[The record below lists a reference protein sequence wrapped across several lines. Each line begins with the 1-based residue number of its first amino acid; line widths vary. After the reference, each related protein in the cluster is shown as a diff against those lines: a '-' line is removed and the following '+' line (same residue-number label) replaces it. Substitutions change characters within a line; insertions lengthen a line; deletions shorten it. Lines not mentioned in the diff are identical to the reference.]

1 DGVQQVG
8 FGNLVVHEEGLCD
21 GAGIGQTGGLDD
33 DAVKQQGAGAA
44 LGGQIGQGGAQVFT
58 DGAADAPVVHLN
70 DLFLAVIDQDVVV
83 DVFFTEFVFDDR
95 NLLAVCFGQY
105 AFEQRGFAAAKKTG
119 KDGDGYEAHHASV

>member
-1 DGVQQVG
+1 
-8 FGNLVVHEEGLCD
+8 
-21 GAGIGQTGGLDD
+21 
-33 DAVKQQGAGAA
+33 
-44 LGGQIGQGGAQVFT
+44 
-58 DGAADAPVVHLN
+58 LN

-119 KDGDGYEAHHASV
+119 KDGDGNEAHQASVASLSSGVESPVRPQARGSVILVGLQPRHPRRVRFSSWSTFRQGRKTHPPA